1 MSEKWMLS
9 QNIRAHHH
17 INFVLLLITAYKLT
31 GTRQIQ
37 TILSCWVFCY
47 HRLKK
52 DFWINERPLKIVAI
66 IKMFHRIT
74 EILHGKS

>member
-9 QNIRAHHH
+9 PNIRAHHH

-37 TILSCWVFCY
+37 TILSCSVFCY

-52 DFWINERPLKIVAI
+52 DFWINARPCLHLKS
-66 IKMFHRIT
+66 
-74 EILHGKS
+74 LQ